1 MIIKDVA
8 EASEKYYKS
17 IEKILLEKQIKSF
30 KYGTSGF

>member
-8 EASEKYYKS
+8 EASDKYYKS

-30 KYGTSGF
+30 